1 MPKLYLPDG
10 TVIDADTSEIIQ
22 RGGSAGG
29 GRPTDQGPKQTVKA
43 LGGREAAGD
52 VATEGMDRVL
62 GAINQLSWG
71 FNAALFALPDA
82 YVKTVGKAI
91 GLDPKETIQFT
102 RFFNTGEVAPR
113 NAEERLARAV
123 GSGAGEALPFT
134 GILGVVA
141 KGKTLTAP
149 LTADAGA
156 IKRIAKD
163 TLDFI
168 RARPKEAVAL
178 DLATGGIY
186 RGAEQVIGEAF
197 PESSGAVREA
207 GALGAAFTA
216 PGVVRFGEKVLG
228 LAGKLPGV
236 SAARA
241 VIKGESPID
250 AVNQS
255 LAPITGE
262 TGFIARQLEKR
273 GEKQVR
279 QMLEPLQPYSPET
292 TPAIQQELARGRALQ
307 EQMGLQLLPG
317 EMALEP
323 RLLAAQ
329 AMVAE
334 RLTGQPLL
342 QEQAR
347 RALNEEAL
355 RKAFGAEFDQATP
368 NFQQQL
374 LDTMTKSQKMIDD
387 LAVQKETLTAQEAQ
401 RVGNLI
407 PVADFDLL
415 GNELRAAVNTRLNIR
430 QQDLRQ
436 AAEDAGLRIGF
447 SDEGLRL
454 PTIGKDGKALFPAIN
469 AEGWARGVAREF
481 SENEFRRLFG
491 NTFDIAPVAGLRKAL
506 FNYDTR
512 IESLVNKQ
520 GAEFAVEEARRILKS
535 NLPANTYKQLKDG
548 DFKKF
553 ADELLSY
560 AKDSSAKTP
569 MAKALMP
576 KMQGEELMRNAKNVL
591 EDAKRGVREA
601 NPFEISFPDA
611 VDLMNMALRSRARV
625 GERMAKLSGQGPE
638 GAMKATA
645 AEDKVNAF
653 YTRMEDLFSRFDEK
667 FGADIMGQGMGQAQ
681 QNLYNAYRRHITD
694 AFFNSRI
701 APVVERTAA
710 GEALNSNEKIAR
722 SLLKDAESLRA
733 AKNVFGE
740 NNESFNDIL
749 RTAVLDTIRQR
760 KVISDNGIL
769 QPQKLQNVIDSF
781 RSKGLYK
788 ELPEQIRTLLDDQ
801 ARLANDYQ
809 QRLVQVTDRMEEL
822 KANQLTKVLGKF
834 ADPQA
839 DMGQLVE
846 KALTDPVLMGKIK
859 GALTTDQE
867 QSFRKL
873 IWDNISEK
881 ALTRQTPMPAEE
893 LRQYEAS
900 LRQIMSP
907 EHLARLEKLSAAVN
921 RVFATPA
928 PTGRLNA
935 ARTSDEK
942 IRESFGI
949 SPESLESRFRA
960 AAEGRISTDYA
971 ILSMATRIISASQ
984 KAAFGRAFQRS
995 MMDPN
1000 FAKSFD
1006 QYMTSQNPSGVFRK
1020 AGSLFQRFMYAAG
1033 IEGAKVSTMNAI
1045 EAFTDLRDREVPR
1058 DTRPM
1063 QGLSLP
1069 LVPAQIPVGPQAP
1082 RTPAQPMPQAP
1093 APAPQSSLAN
1103 INVAA
1108 APAQGGP
1115 QARQQYAAL
1124 FPYDP
1129 ISPLMR
1135 S

>member
-1 MPKLYLPDG
+1 MPKLTLPDG
-10 TVIDADTSEIIQ
+10 TVIDTETRETTQ
-22 RGGSAGG
+22 VT
-29 GRPTDQGPKQTVKA
+29 RPKDQGTAPA
-43 LGGREAAGD
+43 LGGRAASGD

-71 FNAALFALPDA
+71 FNAALFSLPDA
-82 YVKTVGKAI
+82 YVKKVGNAL
-91 GLDPKETIQFT
+91 GLDPKETFQFT

-113 NAEERLARAV
+113 NAEERFARAV

-134 GILGVVA
+134 GVLSIAA
-141 KGKTLTAP
+141 KGQALTKP
-149 LTADAGA
+149 LAADAGV

-168 RARPKEAVAL
+168 RTRPREAVAI

-186 RGAEQVIGEAF
+186 RGAEQLAEEALPENIGGREGIKQTVGI
-197 PESSGAVREA
+197 GASF
-207 GALGAAFTA
+207 GA
-216 PGVVRFGEKVLG
+216 PGLVRGVEK
-228 LAGKLPGV
+228 LAGLVTNLPSV
-236 SAARA
+236 AAGRA
-241 VIKGESPID
+241 LARGESATEAVQQSVGRLTSPI
-250 AVNQS
+250 A
-255 LAPITGE
+255 
-262 TGFIARQLEKR
+262 GFLERR

-279 QMLEPLQPYSPET
+279 QMMEPLRPYSPET
-292 TPAIQQELARGRALQ
+292 TPDIQQELARGRAVQ
-307 EQMGLQLLPG
+307 EEMGLQLLPG

-323 RLLAAQ
+323 RLLTAQ

-355 RKAFGAEFDQATP
+355 RKAFGSEFDQATP
-368 NFQQQL
+368 DFQKQL
-374 LDTMTKSQKMIDD
+374 IDTMEKSQKLIDD
-387 LAVQKETLTAQEAQ
+387 LAVRKDTLTAEEAA

-415 GNELRAAVNTRLNIR
+415 GSELRAAVNTRLNIR
-430 QQDLRQ
+430 QNELRQ
-436 AAEDAGLRIGF
+436 AADDAGLRIGF

-454 PTIGKDGKALFPAIN
+454 PTIGKDGKSLFPAVD
-469 AEGWARGVAREF
+469 AQGWARGIVREF

-491 NTFDIAPVAGLRKAL
+491 NTFDIAPVAGLRTAL
-506 FNYDTR
+506 RNYDER
-512 IESLVNKQ
+512 IARLVEKS
-520 GAEFAVEEARRILKS
+520 GPEFGMDEARRILKS
-535 NLPANTYKQLKDG
+535 NLPAGTYRQLGDK
-548 DFKKF
+548 DFKDF
-553 ADELLSY
+553 AAEMLNF
-560 AKDSSAKTP
+560 AKGSDKTP
-569 MAKALMP
+569 MAKALLP
-576 KMQGEELMRNAKNVL
+576 KMNAEELGRNAKNVL
-591 EDAKRGVREA
+591 EDAKRGVIA
-601 NPFEISFPDA
+601 QNPFEVSFPDA

-681 QNLYNAYRRHITD
+681 KNLYDAYRRHITD

-701 APVVERTAA
+701 APIVERTAA
-710 GEALNSNEKIAR
+710 GEAINSNEKIAR

-733 AKNVFGE
+733 AKNVFGD

-749 RTAVLDTIRQR
+749 KTAVLDTLRQR

-769 QPQKLQNVIDSF
+769 QPQKLQSVIDSLQT
-781 RSKGLYK
+781 KGLYK
-788 ELPEQIRTLLDDQ
+788 ELPAPVRAVLDDQ

-809 QRLVQVTDRMEEL
+809 QRIVQITDRMDEL
-822 KANQLTKVLGKF
+822 KANELGKVLGKF

-859 GALTTDQE
+859 GALTTDQQ

-873 IWDNISEK
+873 IWDNISAK
-881 ALTRQTPMPAEE
+881 ALERQAPLPAEE
-893 LRQYEAS
+893 LKSYEKS
-900 LRQIMSP
+900 LRQIMTP
-907 EHLARLEKLSAAVN
+907 EHLTRLEKLSAAVN

-928 PTGRLNA
+928 PTGRLGA
-935 ARTSDEK
+935 ATTSDER
-942 IRESFGI
+942 IRETFGI

-960 AAEGRISTDYA
+960 AAEGRISPDYA
-971 ILSMATRIISASQ
+971 VLSVAVRLLTASQ
-984 KAAFGRAFQRS
+984 KAAFSKAFQRA

-1000 FAKSFD
+1000 FATQFD
-1006 QYMTSQNPSGVFRK
+1006 SMMSNENI
-1020 AGSLFQRFMYAAG
+1020 AGSLRKGGSVLQRGLYAAG
-1033 IEGAKVSTMNAI
+1033 VDLAKIGTMNAI

-1058 DTRPM
+1058 SSEPM
-1063 QGLSLP
+1063 RGLSLP
-1069 LVPAQIPVGPQAP
+1069 LVPQQLPVGPRP
-1082 RTPAQPMPQAP
+1082 PLPQTP

-1108 APAQGGP
+1108 APAQP
-1115 QARQQYAAL
+1115 AAQTRQQYAAL
-1124 FPYDP
+1124 FPNDP

>member
-1 MPKLYLPDG
+1 MPKLTLPDG
-10 TVIDADTSEIIQ
+10 TVIDTETRETTQVS
-22 RGGSAGG
+22 
-29 GRPTDQGPKQTVKA
+29 RPTDQGTAPA

-52 VATEGMDRVL
+52 VATQGMDRVL

-71 FNAALFALPDA
+71 FNAALFSLPDT
-82 YVKTVGKAI
+82 YVKKVGEAL
-91 GLDPKETIQFT
+91 GLNPKETFQFT
-102 RFFNTGEVAPR
+102 RFFNVGEVAPR
-113 NAEERLARAV
+113 NAEERFARAV

-134 GILGVVA
+134 GVLSVAA
-141 KGKTLTAP
+141 KGQALTAP
-149 LTADAGA
+149 LTAEAGT
-156 IKRIAKD
+156 IKRIAKE

-168 RARPKEAVAL
+168 RARPREAVAI
-178 DLATGGIY
+178 DLATGGLY
-186 RGAEQVIGEAF
+186 RGVEQAVGEAL
-197 PESSGAVREA
+197 PQNIGGREA
-207 GALGAAFTA
+207 IQQTAAFGAAFTA
-216 PGVVRFGEKVLG
+216 PGLVRGVER
-228 LAGKLPGV
+228 LAGAVTNLPSV
-236 SAARA
+236 SAGRAIAR
-241 VIKGESPID
+241 GESPTS
-250 AVNQS
+250 AVQES
-255 LAPITGE
+255 VGRLTSPVQ
-262 TGFIARQLEKR
+262 GFLERR

-307 EQMGLQLLPG
+307 EEMGLQLLPG

-368 NFQQQL
+368 DFQKQL
-374 LDTMTKSQKMIDD
+374 LDTMTKSQKLLDD

-430 QQDLRQ
+430 QQELRQ

-454 PTIGKDGKALFPAIN
+454 PTIGKDGKALFPAID
-469 AEGWARGVAREF
+469 AEGWARGVTREF

-512 IESLVNKQ
+512 IESLVNKA
-520 GAEFAVEEARRILKS
+520 GADYGLEEARRILKS
-535 NLPANTYKQLKDG
+535 NLPANTYKQLKES

-553 ADELLSY
+553 AEELLAY
-560 AKDSSAKTP
+560 AKNSDAKTP

-591 EDAKRGVREA
+591 EDAKRGVRQD

-681 QNLYNAYRRHITD
+681 KNLYDAYRRHITD

-701 APVVERTAA
+701 APVVGRTAA

-749 RTAVLDTIRQR
+749 NTAVLDTLRQR

-781 RSKGLYK
+781 KSKGLYK
-788 ELPEQIRTLLDDQ
+788 ELPEQIRAMLDDQ
-801 ARLANDYQ
+801 TRLANDYQ
-809 QRLVQVTDRMEEL
+809 QRVVQITDRMEEL
-822 KANQLTKVLGKF
+822 KANQLGKVLGKF

-928 PTGRLNA
+928 PTGRLGA
-935 ARTSDEK
+935 ATTSDER
-942 IRESFGI
+942 IRETFGI

-960 AAEGRISTDYA
+960 AAEGRISPDYA
-971 ILSMATRIISASQ
+971 VLSVAVRLLTASQ
-984 KAAFGRAFQRS
+984 KAAFGKAFQKA

-1000 FAKSFD
+1000 FAVGFD
-1006 QYMTSQNPSGVFRK
+1006 EMMSTPNVAGALRKGGSVLQRGLYAVGVDLSK
-1020 AGSLFQRFMYAAG
+1020 IG
-1033 IEGAKVSTMNAI
+1033 TMNAI
-1045 EAFTDLRDREVPR
+1045 EAFTDLKEREAPR
-1058 DTRPM
+1058 STAPM

-1069 LVPAQIPVGPQAP
+1069 LVPQQLPVGPQAP

-1108 APAQGGP
+1108 APAQPGP
-1115 QARQQYAAL
+1115 QTRQQYAAL